1 MKLVAII
8 SSFFAKLTELIVTA
22 WGWVVFAF
30 FGIINFYEGFQFA
43 FISVTLLIVMD
54 MISGIWCA
62 IARGKYARSELA
74 RDTFSKIAFYGA
86 ALVASAHIE
95 MLNSDG
101 TWVTNIIA
109 SAMCATEF
117 WSFSGNA
124 LIINPNLHFFKLMR
138 PALIGEIA
146 RKLNRPE
153 EEVKEALKKD
163 EKLVNKQA
171 DKEKSIK

>member
-1 MKLVAII
+1 MKLVVIV
-8 SSFFAKLTELIVTA
+8 SSFFAKLAELIVTA
-22 WGWVVFAF
+22 WGWIVFAF
-30 FGIINFYEGFQFA
+30 FGIINFYEGFRFA
-43 FISVTLLIVMD
+43 FVSVALLVIMD

-62 IARGKYARSELA
+62 VARGKYARSELA

-86 ALVASAHIE
+86 ALIAVAHME

-101 TWVTNIIA
+101 TWITNIIA
-109 SAMCATEF
+109 SAICATEF

-146 RKLNRPE
+146 RKLHITE
-153 EEVKEALKKD
+153 DEVKDALD
-163 EKLVNKQA
+163 NGEKLINKKT
-171 DKEKSIK
+171 DDNDNR

>member
-1 MKLVAII
+1 MKLVMIV
-8 SSFFAKLTELIVTA
+8 SSFFAKLAELIVTA

-30 FGIINFYEGFQFA
+30 FAVINFYEGFKFA
-43 FISVTLLIVMD
+43 FISVAILIIMD

-86 ALVASAHIE
+86 ALVAFAHME

-109 SAMCATEF
+109 SAICATEF

-146 RKLNRPE
+146 RKLNITE
-153 EEVKEALKKD
+153 DEVKEALDKNKKLID
-163 EKLVNKQA
+163 KKTDKQ
-171 DKEKSIK
+171 